1 LAEKNE
7 KTFFARTS
15 SGLVREFGTLDTL
28 LIASA
33 AVFALTYTI
42 LQFPWYYGFNPGAN
56 LPLALVV
63 TGIPFVLLMLVYW
76 AMGVIMPRSGNDYV
90 WVGRILHPAVGFAW
104 SFLYMFSVFATA
116 YVGGTAAYAS
126 GISTALT
133 IWGFL
138 YNSQGLIGLGTFLS
152 SPVGGFGLSILI
164 TVCFA
169 ILAIVG
175 AKAVRSFLYVAWAL
189 AVIGIIVM
197 WGFVASTS
205 PAAFAA
211 KWNSVLGQYS
221 TYEGL
226 TNLAT
231 QSGWS
236 LPTITF
242 AASVASAPF
251 AALFLLGGNFANV
264 VAGEV
269 KNVKRAIPIA
279 LLLSLILGIVIWS
292 VTAMLTLN
300 NLGENFTYAVGYLW
314 DNAPSAYSGVMPL
327 APTYPMMVSL
337 IAYPNQA
344 LVFLVLFTML
354 AGSLTAPFV
363 YFWIP
368 SRYFFAW
375 SFDRII
381 PTKMADVSKRY
392 RTPHISIITITL
404 MSILIFALY
413 WFTTW
418 PTAET
423 IGTFLWAFCFVVP
436 GIATTIFPFTKKDL
450 LDAAPGWM
458 RKKVGSV
465 PVISILGL
473 LTTISFFYIGYLA
486 LANPLIVVPTLAG
499 GAIAL
504 GIVVGC
510 IIVYYASVSYH
521 KKHGLDIELAFKEI
535 PPV

>member
-1 LAEKNE
+1 
-7 KTFFARTS
+7 
-15 SGLVREFGTLDTL
+15 
-28 LIASA
+28 
-33 AVFALTYTI
+33 
-42 LQFPWYYGFNPGAN
+42 
-56 LPLALVV
+56 
-63 TGIPFVLLMLVYW
+63 M
-76 AMGVIMPRSGNDYV
+76 
-90 WVGRILHPAVGFAW
+90 
-104 SFLYMFSVFATA
+104 
-116 YVGGTAAYAS
+116 
-126 GISTALT
+126 
-133 IWGFL
+133 
-138 YNSQGLIGLGTFLS
+138 
-152 SPVGGFGLSILI
+152 GGFGLSILI

-169 ILAIVG
+169 VLAIAG
-175 AKAVRSFLYVAWAL
+175 AKAVRGFLYIAWAL

-197 WGFVASTS
+197 WAVVASTT

-211 KWNSVLGQYS
+211 KWDSVLGHYS
-221 TYEGL
+221 TYNGL
-226 TNLAT
+226 TTLAT
-231 QSGWS
+231 QNGWS
-236 LPTITF
+236 VPTITL

-269 KNVKRAIPIA
+269 KNVKRAIPVA

-292 VTAMLTLN
+292 ITAQLTLN
-300 NLGENFTYAVGYLW
+300 SLGENWMYAVGYLW
-314 DNAPSAYSGVMPL
+314 DNAPSAYSNVMPL

-337 IAYPNQA
+337 IAFPNQ
-344 LVFLVLFTML
+344 LMVFVVLFTML

-381 PTKMADVSKRY
+381 PTKMADVSKRF
-392 RTPHISIITITL
+392 RTPHISVITITL
-404 MSILIFALY
+404 MSVLIFALY
-413 WFTTW
+413 WFTSW

-436 GIATTIFPFTKKDL
+436 GIATTIFPYTKKDL

-458 RKKVGSV
+458 RKKIGSV

-473 LTTISFFYIGYLA
+473 LTTLSFFYIGYLA
-486 LANPLIVVPTLAG
+486 LTNPLIVVPTLAG
-499 GAIAL
+499 SGLAI
-504 GIVVGC
+504 GIVVVC
-510 IIVYYASVSYH
+510 IVIYYASVYYH

>member
-1 LAEKNE
+1 MSEK

-15 SGLVREFGTLDTL
+15 SGLVREFGTLETL

-33 AVFALTYTI
+33 AVFALTYAI
-42 LQFPWYYGFNPGAN
+42 LQFPWYYGINPGAN
-56 LPLALVV
+56 LPLALVI
-63 TGIPFVLLMLVYW
+63 TAIPFTLLMLIYW

-90 WVGRILHPAVGFAW
+90 WVARILHPTVGFSW

-138 YNSQGLIGLGTFLS
+138 YNSQGLISLGTVLS
-152 SPVGGFGLSILI
+152 TPVGGFGLSILI
-164 TVCFA
+164 TICFA

-175 AKAVRSFLYVAWAL
+175 AKAVKGFLYVAWAL
-189 AVIGIIVM
+189 AVIGIIIM
-197 WGFVASTS
+197 WGAVASTN
-205 PAAFAA
+205 PTAFAA
-211 KWNSVLGQYS
+211 KWDSVLGQYT
-221 TYEGL
+221 TYDGL
-226 TNLAT
+226 IKLAT

-236 LPTITF
+236 PPTITF

-251 AALFLLGGNFANV
+251 AALFLLGGNFASV

-279 LLLSLILGIVIWS
+279 LLLSLIFGIIFWS

-300 NLGENFTYAVGYLW
+300 GFGENWMYAVGYLW
-314 DNAPSAYSGVMPL
+314 DNAASTYSSAMPL
-327 APTYPMMVSL
+327 APTYPMMLSL
-337 IAYPNQA
+337 IVYPDQA

-381 PTKMADVSKRY
+381 PTKFADVSKRF
-392 RTPHISIITITL
+392 RTPHIAVITITI

-413 WFTTW
+413 WFTSW

-436 GIATTIFPFTKKDL
+436 GIATIVFPYTKKDL
-450 LDAAPGWM
+450 LDTAPGWM
-458 RKKVGSV
+458 RKKIASV
-465 PVISILGL
+465 PIISILGL
-473 LTTISFFYIGYLA
+473 LTTISFFYLGYLA
-486 LANPLIVVPTLAG
+486 LVNPLIVVPTLAG
-499 GAIAL
+499 GGIAL

-510 IIVYYASVSYH
+510 IMVYYASVSYH
-521 KKHGLDIELAFKEI
+521 KRHGLDIELAFKEI